1 MTAQRTRLATVG
13 ILVLILGSGFL
24 MGLAWER
31 GLDAAQPE
39 PEAVAEAE
47 ETADEGRRGLIVE
60 RVGLTVEQKALVDSI
75 VTHHRDLMR
84 EPASRVPHRA
94 PRIDRLHADRA
105 QVCPDH
111 RTSHPVRLPL
121 GRIRSAPSGRAGA
134 RVVERRILRQQREEA

>member
-84 EPASRVPHRA
+84 DLRREYRTGHRGL
-94 PRIDRLHADRA
+94 IDSTRTALKSALTTEQAIQYDSLLAEYDR
-105 QVCPDH
+105 
-111 RTSHPVRLPL
+111 
-121 GRIRSAPSGRAGA
+121 
-134 RVVERRILRQQREEA
+134 RRREERERESSNDES